1 MSMEIQHSFFN
12 MIYLLVFILGCKS
25 NNFTESVPILYMKK
39 KIRAPCLGR
48 SNESCI
54 YANYRLMQDSC
65 QIDSPGRR
73 LSLSRIT
80 IIELEVYDTF
90 LEFCLQKYNYY
101 SIKTSFWRFFSKVTE
116 MIGYQ
121 SDSSFSDSFCC
132 ISETVCRKN
141 YQSYKPKMITKDY
154 CFLLFL

>member
-1 MSMEIQHSFFN
+1 
-12 MIYLLVFILGCKS
+12 
-25 NNFTESVPILYMKK
+25 
-39 KIRAPCLGR
+39 
-48 SNESCI
+48 
-54 YANYRLMQDSC
+54 MQDSC

-141 YQSYKPKMITKDY
+141 YQSYKPRMITKDY
-154 CFLLFL
+154 CFLLFCSPLHKTGVHI